1 MKSRTYVI
9 ALLVGGV
16 FSGLLMSFNGCCRE
30 KTIIVETPRG
40 GSIEISSDN
49 RRGDHGRRHDNR
61 RRHESRRWFSMGW

>member
-30 KTIIVETPRG
+30 KTIIVDTPRG
-40 GSIEISSDN
+40 GSIEISNHERGRGQHGN
-49 RRGDHGRRHDNR
+49 RRHN
-61 RRHESRRWFSMGW
+61 SRRYWFGW